1 MSVRYDPNNQRW
13 FAFYRDIDELI
24 TKFKNVTQGYGKRLQ
39 SSWNDARI
47 QSAMPAV
54 YQKTQQLTEVVEKF
68 NEYKQK
74 IDSGGAFK
82 KTRIKISEDKRFT
95 FSFALAS
102 KGLIRLP
109 EYYNEEIAKKYPTL
123 FNSTGQAATDE
134 TMVTGVVDINQV
146 QSKPLKQGTYFYIM
160 IDNVEYALRQ
170 QQKGTGRM
178 LELNPMAILLE
189 AEDGMYYTM
198 PSFFGDFSL
207 SFSSTFKKSYLEMPK
222 EGGEGRAVDIYVP
235 YDMITGLSNRITP
248 SVPLL
253 LATEY
258 FTQAKIKVRLNIM
271 RPISIRSLNHGYVTS
286 IVAITVKDFN
296 DPIDWNKIAVLRGEY
311 SAGEAITEMNAAIFA
326 VDKKE
331 MSGNELANYRNAY
344 ASSNVD
350 GQILYNF
357 GDELD
362 REFGRFKNFLRQEVN
377 EGRIKTKL
385 VEKPLM
391 IVFSTEGLLGEEFDQ
406 NIIDNPNDPRS
417 ILIRKNFN
425 EMLDMV
431 DIFYNTKI
439 GEVVKRVAKRFE
451 EQGLSTIELK
461 NYLYRLVAKLY
472 RDLEPRSGVYA
483 SSKEDL
489 EKADANY
496 KETIAKLEREFQKR
510 GI

>member
-1 MSVRYDPNNQRW
+1 MRYSPNNQRW

-24 TKFKNVTQGYGKRLQ
+24 TKFKNVTMTSGKRLQ
-39 SSWNDARI
+39 ENWDDAKI
-47 QSAMPAV
+47 QNAIPAV
-54 YQKTQQLTEVVEKF
+54 YGKTDQLTEVVEKF

-109 EYYNEEIAKKYPTL
+109 EYYNEQIAQKYPTL

-134 TMVTGVVDINQV
+134 NMVAGVVDINQV
-146 QSKPLKQGTYFYIM
+146 QSKPLKDGTYFYI
-160 IDNVEYALRQ
+160 IVDNVEYPLRQ

-178 LELNPMAILLE
+178 LQLNPLAILLE
-189 AEDGMYYTM
+189 ADDGMYYTM

-271 RPISIRSLNHGYVTS
+271 RPISIRSINYGYIVS
-286 IVAITVKDFN
+286 IVTVTVKDFN
-296 DPIDWNKIAVLRGEY
+296 DPIDWNKIAVLRGEF
-311 SAGEAITEMNAAIFA
+311 SAGQAITEMNAAIFG
-326 VDKKE
+326 VEKKE
-331 MSGNELANYRNAY
+331 YSNSGEIANYRNGY
-344 ASSNVD
+344 AGSGCN
-350 GQILYNF
+350 GEILYDFEDQLNQ
-357 GDELD
+357 
-362 REFGRFKNFLRQEVN
+362 EFGRFKNFLRQEVN

-391 IVFSTEGLLGEEFDQ
+391 MVFSTQGLLGTEFSQ
-406 NIIDNPNDPRS
+406 QIIDDVNNSSS
-417 ILIRKNFN
+417 IRIRQNFN
-425 EMLDMV
+425 ELIDMV
-431 DIFYNTKI
+431 DMFYNTKI
-439 GEVVKRVAKRFE
+439 GDVVKRVAKRFE
-451 EQGLSTIELK
+451 EQGKSSLELK

-472 RDLEPRSGVYA
+472 RDLEPRTGVYA
-483 SSKEDL
+483 STQEEL

-496 KETIAKLEREFQKR
+496 KETISKLEKEFQKR